1 MKFEMRWLVVE
12 GPCNIPEKILQYRL
26 DREITDYSIQNPRT
40 GSFAKRNVLTDWIT
54 VPTENPFEKQHANL

>member
-1 MKFEMRWLVVE
+1 MKFEMRWFVIE
-12 GPCNIPEKILQYRL
+12 APSGPEKILKYRL

>member
-1 MKFEMRWLVVE
+1 MKFEMRWIVVE
-12 GPCNIPEKILQYRL
+12 GYDGPEKILQYRL

>member
-12 GPCNIPEKILQYRL
+12 GYDGPEKILQYRL

-40 GSFAKRNVLTDWIT
+40 GSFAIRNVLTDWIT
-54 VPTENPFEKQHANL
+54 VPTEEPVKVQHANL